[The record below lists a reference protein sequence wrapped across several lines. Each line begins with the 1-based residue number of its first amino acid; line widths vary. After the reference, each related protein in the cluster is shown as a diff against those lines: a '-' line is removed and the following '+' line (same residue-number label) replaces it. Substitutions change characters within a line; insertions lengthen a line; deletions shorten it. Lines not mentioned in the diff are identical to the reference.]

1 MYIQY
6 NTLVHFLRET
16 SSEDKSVRGRLMQC
30 EDKKNIINKI
40 LVCIVCIT
48 NTHYALYQI
57 THPYPMLRLSYI
69 LYQKGLAFLGQ
80 RKLNKE
86 EKSEE
91 RLMCSSL
98 LPLLL

>member
-6 NTLVHFLRET
+6 NTLVQFLRET

-48 NTHYALYQI
+48 NI
-57 THPYPMLRLSYI
+57 TIYI
-69 LYQKGLAFLGQ
+69 YY
-80 RKLNKE
+80 
-86 EKSEE
+86 
-91 RLMCSSL
+91 
-98 LPLLL
+98 

>member
-16 SSEDKSVRGRLMQC
+16 SSEDKSVGGRLMQC

-48 NTHYALYQI
+48 T
-57 THPYPMLRLSYI
+57 P
-69 LYQKGLAFLGQ
+69 
-80 RKLNKE
+80 
-86 EKSEE
+86 
-91 RLMCSSL
+91 SSASASK
-98 LPLLL
+98 

>member
-1 MYIQY
+1 MYIQC

-48 NTHYALYQI
+48 NTYYALYEI
-57 THPYPMLRLSYI
+57 PNHSSLSYAQAK
-69 LYQKGLAFLGQ
+69 LYLVSKRTCIYGTKKTKQ
-80 RKLNKE
+80 RVK
-86 EKSEE
+86 
-91 RLMCSSL
+91 RA
-98 LPLLL
+98 

>member
-40 LVCIVCIT
+40 LVCIVCIA
-48 NTHYALYQI
+48 NTYYALYEI
-57 THPYPMLRLSYI
+57 PNHSSLSYAQAKI
-69 LYQKGLAFLGQ
+69 SCIKKDLHLWDQ
-80 RKLNKE
+80 
-86 EKSEE
+86 EK
-91 RLMCSSL
+91 
-98 LPLLL
+98 